1 MPGMERSRDWL
12 AQARRDLEKARL
24 DLQSA
29 FYEWACFTAHQSA
42 EKALKAVFLT
52 RGAAVR
58 GPSLL
63 RLLEEL
69 QADEALLH
77 LARVLDRYYI
87 EARYPNGFPSGSP
100 MEYFDETLAKEAI
113 DAAESILRFSSDHLG

>member
-1 MPGMERSRDWL
+1 MPAMERSRDWL

-24 DLQSA
+24 DLQHA
-29 FYEWACFTAHQSA
+29 FHEWACFTAHQSA
-42 EKALKAVFLT
+42 EKALKAVFLA

-58 GPSLL
+58 GHSLL

-69 QADEALLH
+69 EADEALLH
-77 LARVLDRYYI
+77 SARILDRYYI
-87 EARYPNGFPSGSP
+87 EARNPNGFPSGSP
-100 MEYFDETLAKEAI
+100 TEYFDEVLAKEAI